1 MTSDK
6 GKLYVVGIG
15 PGHHDHMTYRAKQV
29 IEESEVIVGYDTYVS
44 LVEDLI
50 SGKEVY
56 RYPMTQEV
64 DRANQAIQFAENG
77 RVVSLVSSGDPGIYG
92 MIGLIYEILADKKW
106 NRGAGIYVECVPG
119 VSSLNSCSAL
129 VGSPLMTDFAVV
141 SMSDLLVPWEMIV
154 KRVEAAALGDYV
166 TVIYNPA
173 SKKRVHQLQ
182 DTRDI
187 FLKYRNP
194 ETPVAIVKG
203 AYRESQAVVLTTLKD
218 ILNHSDM
225 LGMITTVIVGNSSTY
240 NYEGMMINPRG
251 YRSKYELVP
260 TASSQSSP
268 NNDSDIGCNSFGK
281 KSLTN
286 SPG

>member
-1 MTSDK
+1 MTTKK

-29 IEESEVIVGYDTYVS
+29 IGESEIVVGYDTYIT

-64 DRANQAIQFAENG
+64 DRANQAIQFAEEG
-77 RVVSLVSSGDPGIYG
+77 KIVSLVSSGDPGIYG
-92 MIGLIYEILADKKW
+92 MIGLIYEILSDKKW
-106 NRGAGIYVECVPG
+106 NRETGIYVECVPG

-141 SMSDLLVPWEMIV
+141 SMSDLLVPWEIIV
-154 KRVEAAALGDYV
+154 KRVEAAAAGDYV

-173 SKKRVHQLQ
+173 SKKRIHQLK

-187 FLKYRNP
+187 FLKHRKP

-203 AYRESQAVVLTTLKD
+203 AFRESQAVVITNLED
-218 ILNHSDM
+218 MLNHTDM

-240 NYEGMMINPRG
+240 GYEGMMINPRG
-251 YRSKYELVP
+251 YRSKYELIP
-260 TASSQSSP
+260 TAST
-268 NNDSDIGCNSFGK
+268 
-281 KSLTN
+281 TN
-286 SPG
+286 S

>member
-1 MTSDK
+1 MTADK

-77 RVVSLVSSGDPGIYG
+77 RIVSLVSSGDPGIYG

-106 NRGAGIYVECVPG
+106 RRGAGIYVECVPG

-203 AYRESQAVVLTTLKD
+203 AYRESQAVVLTTLRD

-260 TASSQSSP
+260 TASSQSFP
-268 NNDSDIGCNSFGK
+268 NNDPNAIPLERNR
-281 KSLTN
+281 
-286 SPG
+286 

>member
-1 MTSDK
+1 MTTKK

-29 IEESEVIVGYDTYVS
+29 IGESEIVVGYDTYIS

-50 SGKEVY
+50 NGKEVY

-64 DRANQAIQFAENG
+64 DRANQAIRFAEEG
-77 RVVSLVSSGDPGIYG
+77 KIVSLVSSGDPGIYG
-92 MIGLIYEILADKKW
+92 MIGLIYEILSDKKW
-106 NRGAGIYVECVPG
+106 NRETGIYVECVPG

-141 SMSDLLVPWEMIV
+141 SMSDLLVPWEIIV
-154 KRVEAAALGDYV
+154 KRVEAAAAGDYV

-173 SKKRVHQLQ
+173 SKKRIHQLK

-187 FLKYRNP
+187 FLKHRKP

-203 AYRESQAVVLTTLKD
+203 AFRESQAVVITNLED
-218 ILNHSDM
+218 MLNHTDM

-240 NYEGMMINPRG
+240 GYEGMMINPRG
-251 YRSKYELVP
+251 YRSKYELIP
-260 TASSQSSP
+260 TAST
-268 NNDSDIGCNSFGK
+268 
-281 KSLTN
+281 TN
-286 SPG
+286 S

>member
-1 MTSDK
+1 MTADK

-64 DRANQAIQFAENG
+64 DRANQAIQFAEKG
-77 RVVSLVSSGDPGIYG
+77 RIVSLVSSGDPGIYG

-268 NNDSDIGCNSFGK
+268 NKDSDTIPLERNR
-281 KSLTN
+281 
-286 SPG
+286 

>member
-1 MTSDK
+1 MTADK

-77 RVVSLVSSGDPGIYG
+77 RIVSLVSSGDPGIYG

-240 NYEGMMINPRG
+240 NYEGVMINPRG

-268 NNDSDIGCNSFGK
+268 NKDSEAI
-281 KSLTN
+281 SLERN
-286 SPG
+286 R

>member
-1 MTSDK
+1 MTPDK

-64 DRANQAIQFAENG
+64 DRANQAIQFAEKG
-77 RVVSLVSSGDPGIYG
+77 RIVSLVSSGDPGIYG

-268 NNDSDIGCNSFGK
+268 NKDSDAIPLERNR
-281 KSLTN
+281 
-286 SPG
+286 

>member
-1 MTSDK
+1 MTADK

-64 DRANQAIQFAENG
+64 DRANQAIQFAEKG
-77 RVVSLVSSGDPGIYG
+77 RIVSLVSSGDPGIYG

-240 NYEGMMINPRG
+240 NYEGVMINPRG

-268 NNDSDIGCNSFGK
+268 NKDAEAIPLERNR
-281 KSLTN
+281 
-286 SPG
+286 

>member
-1 MTSDK
+1 MTTDK

-64 DRANQAIQFAENG
+64 DRANQAIQFAEKG
-77 RVVSLVSSGDPGIYG
+77 RIVSLVSSGDPGIYG

-260 TASSQSSP
+260 TASSQSFP
-268 NNDSDIGCNSFGK
+268 NNDSDAIPLERNR
-281 KSLTN
+281 
-286 SPG
+286 

>member
-1 MTSDK
+1 MTADK

-64 DRANQAIQFAENG
+64 DRANQAIQFAEKG
-77 RVVSLVSSGDPGIYG
+77 RIVSLVSSGDPGIYG

-268 NNDSDIGCNSFGK
+268 NKDSEAIQLERNR
-281 KSLTN
+281 
-286 SPG
+286 